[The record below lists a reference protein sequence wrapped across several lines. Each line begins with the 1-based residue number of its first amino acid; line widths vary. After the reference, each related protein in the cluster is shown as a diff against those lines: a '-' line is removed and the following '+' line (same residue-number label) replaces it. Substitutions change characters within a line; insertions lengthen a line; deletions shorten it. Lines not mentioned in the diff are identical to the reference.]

1 MCINHPPEAE
11 PAPLRPYPLSAGPA
25 ALSALLL
32 QGQNLPRV
40 SLIPDIP
47 HLSPCCTPYC
57 SGMLRGEA
65 GSECGEE
72 GAQLGLVITE
82 RHIHY
87 WEGTSTTGN
96 APNPPTS
103 KMDLGVKTQVG
114 SPPAAWPSEEEAAPC
129 QRAALEVQWGTSP
142 VR

>member
-1 MCINHPPEAE
+1 MCINRPPEAE
-11 PAPLRPYPLSAGPA
+11 PAPPRPYPLTAGTA

-40 SLIPDIP
+40 SLIPAMSSP
-47 HLSPCCTPYC
+47 HLSSYC
-57 SGMLRGEA
+57 SGMLRGKA

-72 GAQLGLVITE
+72 GVQPGLVITE
-82 RHIHY
+82 RHIHC
-87 WEGTSTTGN
+87 WEGTSTIGN

-114 SPPAAWPSEEEAAPC
+114 SPPAIRRGGCPMPESSSGSAVGHISCEM
-129 QRAALEVQWGTSP
+129 SS
-142 VR
+142 